1 MLENNVRDNSML
13 QLEELFV
20 GLNKGNETVY
30 KVFEDG
36 EVTLGDATV
45 LVTLATDYK
54 IYKTA
59 FEGLNTINLDSILN
73 KEDLPKITGDIFN
86 LVDGIVRTY
95 DHSAPAVLVN
105 AEASIKEIKEL
116 LVGIVRVNKAI
127 GEILEDGK
135 VTISDLT
142 SLVNLAKDYSL
153 LQQAVVGLNNVD
165 IKSLLSK
172 ASTVEVTALTYD
184 FVSEIIA
191 TYRK

>member
-172 ASTVEVTALTYD
+172 ASTVEVTSLTYD

>member
-191 TYRK
+191 IYRK